1 MINSRRV
8 SVSAVIGAMGI
19 VYGDIGTSPL
29 YAMQSALDAAGNFD
43 AEVVLGVLSL
53 IFWSLAIS
61 VTLKYLTVI
70 MRADNEGEGG
80 ILALFALAQRRLI
93 TGSTWGKVAVGL
105 ALAGTAFFF
114 CDALITPAISVLSAV
129 EGLEVLNAGFKSW
142 VIPVTIAV
150 IAVLFAYQRHGT
162 AKVASLFGPIM
173 LVWFV
178 VIAVIGAIPISR
190 NPQVLAALNP
200 YCGLGLLVHRPQVAL
215 AIIGAVFLAIT
226 GGEALYAD
234 MGHFGKRPVRIA
246 WFALVGPALVINYFG
261 QGALLLELGKPVD
274 HPLYYLVPAT
284 VLPWLV
290 TLAAAATV
298 IASQATI
305 SGAFSMARQAVHLDL
320 LPRLRV
326 LQTSA
331 LEHGQIYVPIVNW
344 LVFPAVIA
352 FVVGFGSSDALGG
365 AYGAAVVGTM
375 VVTTILGAFV
385 AATQW
390 NWPKWQVAALFGLM
404 LVTDSAFVAG
414 NLTKVP
420 TGGWIPLTLGAALC
434 LIFTT
439 WRSGRL
445 ELRAAL
451 AKMAVPRSELAKLVA
466 GVHRVPG
473 TGVFLASNANLVPSA
488 LIRNVEIA
496 DTPRQD
502 PVQRLRIEE
511 PLPGVHWITA
521 RFGFMETPDVAEAL
535 KACRARGLRVFT
547 EDSSFFVGRH
557 VVRARPLPWRLP
569 KDLKRFKAF
578 TLGKTVLMGRK
589 TFESIGR
596 ALPGRV
602 NLVLTRDRGWFAAGA
617 IVVHSVEQALE
628 HGGGCDELVVI
639 GGAEVY
645 RLVLP
650 IARRIYLTHVQAD
663 VPGDTFFPGFDPT
676 QWADV
681 ECSMHPADEDHVYPV
696 TCVTLERRNA
706 PQAPRHH

>member
-1 MINSRRV
+1 MSQSRRF
-8 SVSAVIGAMGI
+8 SVAAVVGATGI

-29 YAMQSALDAAGNFD
+29 YTMEAALSAAGTFNTE
-43 AEVVLGVLSL
+43 AVLGVLSL

-70 MRADNEGEGG
+70 MRADNQGEGG

-93 TGSTWGKVAVGL
+93 TGSTWAKVAVGL

-114 CDALITPAISVLSAV
+114 CDALITPAISVLGAV
-129 EGLEVLNAGFKSW
+129 EGLEVLDPDFKRW
-142 VIPVTIAV
+142 VIPITIAV
-150 IAVLFAYQRHGT
+150 ITVLFAYQRRGT

-173 LVWFV
+173 VVWFV
-178 VIAVIGAIPISR
+178 VIAVIGAIPIAH
-190 NPQVLAALNP
+190 NPQILVALNP
-200 YCGLGLLVHRPQVAL
+200 YRGLLLLFHRPPVAL

-261 QGALLLELGKPVD
+261 QGALLLQLGEPVS
-274 HPLYYLVPAT
+274 HPIYHLVSPQL
-284 VLPWLV
+284 LPWMVALA
-290 TLAAAATV
+290 TAAAV

-331 LEHGQIYVPIVNW
+331 LEQGQIYVPVVNW

-375 VVTTILGAFV
+375 VVTTVLGAFV

-390 NWPKWQVAALFGLM
+390 NWPMWQVAGLFGLM
-404 LVTDSAFVAG
+404 LVTDTAFVAG

-420 TGGWIPLTLGAALC
+420 AGGWIPLTLGAILC
-434 LIFTT
+434 LVFTT
-439 WRSGRL
+439 WRNGRL

-451 AKMAVPRSELAKLVA
+451 AKLAVPRSQLAKLVA

-488 LIRNVEIA
+488 LIRNIEHNCVVHQRVIILNVEIA

-502 PVQRLRIEE
+502 PVRRLQIEE
-511 PLPGVHWITA
+511 TAPSVFLISA

-557 VVRARPLPWRLP
+557 VVRARPLPGLRGLQRRLFARMQQYSTQAAEFFRMP
-569 KDLKRFKAF
+569 F
-578 TLGKTVLMGRK
+578 
-589 TFESIGR
+589 
-596 ALPGRV
+596 
-602 NLVLTRDRGWFAAGA
+602 RD
-617 IVVHSVEQALE
+617 
-628 HGGGCDELVVI
+628 VVI
-639 GGAEVY
+639 LSTA
-645 RLVLP
+645 
-650 IARRIYLTHVQAD
+650 
-663 VPGDTFFPGFDPT
+663 
-676 QWADV
+676 V
-681 ECSMHPADEDHVYPV
+681 EI
-696 TCVTLERRNA
+696 
-706 PQAPRHH
+706 

>member
-1 MINSRRV
+1 MNDPRRL
-8 SVSAVIGAMGI
+8 SFAAVVGCTGI

-29 YAMQSALDAAGNFD
+29 YTMESALNAAGTFD
-43 AEVVLGVLSL
+43 AEAVLGVLSL
-53 IFWSLAIS
+53 IFWALAIS

-93 TGSTWGKVAVGL
+93 TGSTWARVAVGL

-129 EGLEVLNAGFKSW
+129 EGLEVLDPGFRSW
-142 VIPVTIAV
+142 VIPVTVGV
-150 IAVLFAYQRHGT
+150 ITVLFAYQHRGT
-162 AKVASLFGPIM
+162 ARVAALFGPVM
-173 LVWFV
+173 VVWFLT
-178 VIAVIGAIPISR
+178 IAVIGAIPLAR
-190 NPQVLAALNP
+190 HPQVLAALDP
-200 YCGLGLLVHRPQVAL
+200 YLGIRLLFHRPAVAL
-215 AIIGAVFLAIT
+215 AIIGAAFLAIT

-234 MGHFGKRPVRIA
+234 MGHFGKRPVRVA

-261 QGALLLELGKPVD
+261 QGALLLELGRAVP
-274 HPLYYLVPAT
+274 HPLYHLVPPT
-284 VLPWLV
+284 LLPWLV
-290 TLAAAATV
+290 ILATAATV

-305 SGAFSMARQAVHLDL
+305 SGAFSMARQAVQLDL

-331 LEHGQIYVPIVNW
+331 LEHGQIYVPVVNW
-344 LVFPAVIA
+344 LVFPAVVA

-390 NWPKWQVAALFGLM
+390 NWPKWQVAGLFGLM
-404 LVTDSAFVAG
+404 LVVDCAFVAG

-439 WRSGRL
+439 WRNGRI

-451 AKMAVPRSELAKLVA
+451 AKLIVPRSELPKLVA

-488 LIRNVEIA
+488 LIRNIEHNGVVHQRVIILNVEIA
-496 DTPRQD
+496 DIPRQD
-502 PVQRLRIEE
+502 PVRRLHIEE
-511 PLPGVHWITA
+511 ATPGVFYITA

-557 VVRARPLPWRLP
+557 VVRARPLPGLRGLQRRLFARMQQYSTQAAEFFRMP
-569 KDLKRFKAF
+569 F
-578 TLGKTVLMGRK
+578 
-589 TFESIGR
+589 
-596 ALPGRV
+596 
-602 NLVLTRDRGWFAAGA
+602 RD
-617 IVVHSVEQALE
+617 
-628 HGGGCDELVVI
+628 VVI
-639 GGAEVY
+639 LNTA
-645 RLVLP
+645 
-650 IARRIYLTHVQAD
+650 
-663 VPGDTFFPGFDPT
+663 
-676 QWADV
+676 V
-681 ECSMHPADEDHVYPV
+681 EI
-696 TCVTLERRNA
+696 
-706 PQAPRHH
+706 